1 MKQPVTAK
9 KSIFFL
15 LTAIVLIL
23 AGYFVIKTYLNSS
36 HFVTPVM

>member
-15 LTAIVLIL
+15 LAAIVLII
-23 AGYFVIKTYLNSS
+23 AGYLVIKIYLNSS